1 MDRNPWLRT
10 LIILLV
16 FIAGLFL
23 VGMLWQVFSAV
34 GDILLL
40 FFLSW
45 LIAFTLNP
53 LAQRAQEKWALPW
66 PLAVV
71 SVYAGV
77 ILALLLGF
85 LLILPT
91 TVEQGVQLGTALPR
105 YGEQAPKLLDLAQ
118 AWLRERG
125 FDVSQ
130 IPTDNLATDLVA
142 RAQTVGSEL
151 ASWGFTFA
159 QAFATAIFNVVLILI
174 LSFYMSLDGEQMVR
188 RGLDL
193 LPEGFRAQAEVFL
206 NTVGKSFGGYLRG
219 VLVQGVIYGLCTAV
233 VMYVAGLPFVAVV
246 AIFAGLMMI
255 VPIIGSII
263 AMVPPVLLALFT
275 GDWGKVAFVFVT
287 LFVVQQL
294 LLNLVMPRVMSQ
306 SVGLHPLIVF
316 AALLIGGRL
325 AGIWGA
331 VFGVPVA
338 AVGYSMASYFFDPN
352 RRSRSPSDQA
362 LATTARRERNLTWMG
377 ELVRRRRPVRRARAE
392 AGAIPVDSGTG
403 SAGSGAVPDERPA
416 PGDVKVPR

>member
-23 VGMLWQVFSAV
+23 VGMLWQAVSAV

-53 LAQRAQEKWALPW
+53 LAQRARAKWTLPW

-91 TVEQGVQLGTALPR
+91 TAEQGVQLGTALPR
-105 YGEQAPKLLDLAQ
+105 YGEQAPKLLDQGQ

-142 RAQTVGSEL
+142 RAQAVGSEL
-151 ASWGFTFA
+151 AGWGFTFA
-159 QAFATAIFNVVLILI
+159 QAFASAIFSVVLILI
-174 LSFYMSLDGEQMVR
+174 LSFYMSLDGERMVR

-193 LPEGFRAQAEVFL
+193 LPEGFRAQ
-206 NTVGKSFGGYLRG
+206 
-219 VLVQGVIYGLCTAV
+219 
-233 VMYVAGLPFVAVV
+233 
-246 AIFAGLMMI
+246 
-255 VPIIGSII
+255 
-263 AMVPPVLLALFT
+263 
-275 GDWGKVAFVFVT
+275 
-287 LFVVQQL
+287 
-294 LLNLVMPRVMSQ
+294 
-306 SVGLHPLIVF
+306 
-316 AALLIGGRL
+316 
-325 AGIWGA
+325 
-331 VFGVPVA
+331 
-338 AVGYSMASYFFDPN
+338 
-352 RRSRSPSDQA
+352 
-362 LATTARRERNLTWMG
+362 
-377 ELVRRRRPVRRARAE
+377 
-392 AGAIPVDSGTG
+392 
-403 SAGSGAVPDERPA
+403 
-416 PGDVKVPR
+416 